1 MTAVDS
7 IVFDLDK
14 TLIFT
19 SSAPLSKLVGSGVM
33 EDSRFIEAQSRI
45 YYFDLPGK
53 PGRISVGEWEGDT
66 VSRMWGVIRPYGKK
80 FLKYCF
86 KRFKRV
92 IVWTAGTAEYAVA
105 ICNALFRG
113 IHKPYMIWSRGHCVR
128 ISESAVEVDKRLHE
142 LGFFQERGVE
152 DESKDTESM
161 NAKPLEKMV
170 EAIRIIEDNT
180 EISKDSFMIVED
192 NYHSFITRDYHNAI
206 FVTPFQSSMS
216 SDMNNI
222 PGTPGYTPGRL
233 AANIHEV
240 EDDGEEDLEVSVTE
254 DHKAILSQSKPVKIP
269 VPGRD
274 LRAFEWLLAKDI
286 TLEKLE
292 NMFTEYPD
300 ETSEQLTLRWNRLNN
315 QEK

>member
-1 MTAVDS
+1 MTPVDT

-19 SSAPLSKLVGSGVM
+19 SSSPMSKLAKSGVL

-53 PGRISVGEWEGDT
+53 VGRINVGEWGGDT
-66 VSRMWGVIRPYGKK
+66 VSRMWGVIRPGGKE

-86 KRFKRV
+86 RRFKRV
-92 IVWTAGTAEYAVA
+92 IVWTAGTAEYAIA

-128 ISESAVEVDKRLHE
+128 IEESAVEVDKRLHE
-142 LGFFQERGVE
+142 MRFYKERAV
-152 DESKDTESM
+152 DDSSKEMESM
-161 NAKPLEKMV
+161 NAKPLEKIAAAVREMENDQSV
-170 EAIRIIEDNT
+170 
-180 EISKDSFMIVED
+180 SKDSFIIIED

-206 FVTPFQSSMS
+206 FVNPFQSSVS

-233 AANIHEV
+233 SVNMHEV
-240 EDDGEEDLEVSVTE
+240 EDDGEEDLEVSATE
-254 DHKAILSQSKPVKIP
+254 DHKTQLNQSKPTRIP
-269 VPGRD
+269 IQGRD
-274 LRAFEWLLAKDI
+274 TRAFEWLMDKDR
-286 TLEKLE
+286 TLTDLE
-292 NMFTEYPD
+292 TMFTEHAY
-300 ETSEQLTLRWNRLNN
+300 ETAEQLTLRWN
-315 QEK
+315 KTSI

>member
-19 SSAPLSKLVGSGVM
+19 SSAPLAKLVKSGVM

-53 PGRISVGEWEGDT
+53 PGKISVGEWGGDT
-66 VSRMWGVIRPYGKK
+66 VSRMWGVIRPYGKN

-113 IHKPYMIWSRGHCVR
+113 IHKPYMIWSRGHCIR

-142 LGFFQERGVE
+142 LGFFRERGV
-152 DESKDTESM
+152 DDTSKELEAM

-170 EAIRIIEDNT
+170 DAVRIIEGNND
-180 EISKDSFMIVED
+180 ISKDSFMIVED
-192 NYHSFITRDYHNAI
+192 NYHSFITRDYNNAI

-233 AANIHEV
+233 VTNIHEV
-240 EDDGEEDLEVSVTE
+240 EDDGEDGLEVSAGE
-254 DHKAILSQSKPVKIP
+254 DHNTHLNQSKPVRLP
-269 VPGRD
+269 TSGRD
-274 LRAFEWLLAKDI
+274 LRAFEWLISKDN
-286 TLEKLE
+286 TLENLE
-292 NMFTEYPD
+292 NMFTEFPD
-300 ETSEQLTLRWNRLNN
+300 EPAEYLTLRWNRINS
-315 QEK
+315 Q